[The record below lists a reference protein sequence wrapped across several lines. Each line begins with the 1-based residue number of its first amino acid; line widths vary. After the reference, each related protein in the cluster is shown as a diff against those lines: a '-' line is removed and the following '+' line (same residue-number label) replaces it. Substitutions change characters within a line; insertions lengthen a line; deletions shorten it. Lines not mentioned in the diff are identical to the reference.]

1 MNDYTIQLVKESFDL
16 VEPMA
21 PQAAALFHENLSQT
35 HPSLQTLLQGNAD
48 AQGEKLMLA
57 VGETIRQL
65 WEPDTLV
72 PVVHGLGQR
81 HAGLFGLRD
90 EDYDAVGG
98 ALLKTLEQG
107 LGPAFDDETRAAWID
122 VYGAMTGVM
131 KQVAADRAVN

>member
-21 PQAAALFHENLSQT
+21 PQAAALFHEHLSQM
-35 HPSLQTLLQGNAD
+35 HPTLQSLLEGHAD
-48 AQGEKLMLA
+48 VQGEKLLQA

-65 WEPDTLV
+65 WEPGTLE

-107 LGPAFDDETRAAWID
+107 LGPAFDDETRAAWVD
-122 VYGAMTGVM
+122 VYAAMTGAL
-131 KQVAADRAVN
+131 KQVAADHAAR